1 MNLQI
6 KRYTGGLGALL
17 LAGNWSLVT
26 TVQSK
31 HMFMHVFGFAE
42 TSVNSMK
49 EELIALQPGLVKA
62 KEDTAILTKQVE
74 EAIPGV
80 DAQKAV
86 AMKDEEATAK
96 QAAEVQKVKD
106 ECEADLAKAI
116 PILKEALSALDTITK
131 KDLDEVKAMGKPPD
145 GVRLAMTGYAIGRWK
160 IKILKKNK
168 PKSMFHAS

>member
-1 MNLQI
+1 
-6 KRYTGGLGALL
+6 
-17 LAGNWSLVT
+17 
-26 TVQSK
+26 
-31 HMFMHVFGFAE
+31 
-42 TSVNSMK
+42 MK

-62 KEDTAILTKQVE
+62 KEDTAVLTKQVE

-145 GVRLAMTGYAIGRWK
+145 GVRLAMTGNVVLFRNENLPNVLVLNLA
-160 IKILKKNK
+160 LQL
-168 PKSMFHAS
+168 

>member
-1 MNLQI
+1 MVLYSTYSSSQSLYLI
-6 KRYTGGLGALL
+6 LHDFGL
-17 LAGNWSLVT
+17 
-26 TVQSK
+26 
-31 HMFMHVFGFAE
+31 AE

-62 KEDTAILTKQVE
+62 KEETAILTKQVE

-145 GVRLAMTGYAIGRWK
+145 GVRLAMTGK
-160 IKILKKNK
+160 VFLE
-168 PKSMFHAS
+168 